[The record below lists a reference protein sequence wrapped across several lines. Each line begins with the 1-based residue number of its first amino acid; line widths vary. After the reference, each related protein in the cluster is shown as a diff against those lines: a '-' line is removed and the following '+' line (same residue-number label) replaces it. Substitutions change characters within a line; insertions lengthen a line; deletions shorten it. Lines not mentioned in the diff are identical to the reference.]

1 MELKKVNLHMDRV
14 KCRIHTQITL
24 EEDKNISDRC
34 PDVVSILMES
44 GKIIMEEVRPMTD
57 NVFLRGKLQ
66 YEILCKSD
74 AVEKRLFSVQGE
86 IPWEEKI
93 RVEGMESMD
102 MPQVT
107 ATIEDLKSSLINSRK
122 LNLRALLN
130 FSIQAKALYDEELL
144 VDITGQE
151 GVEVKKEEREITALV
166 MDKKDIYRIKE
177 DLELPSFLPPIGEV
191 LWKFVDLGKVEVKIL
206 EESIRLQGEVRLF
219 LLYESEGENPQV
231 KSYETTIPFS
241 GNIECSG
248 CSSTMLGDIIPVVTY
263 QNLSI
268 KEDYDGEDRILEL
281 EMVLELPIQIYEK
294 KTVEEVTDVYG
305 ILQELE
311 ASHKEQKCRKIRE
324 TYVERCKIAKEIKI
338 KNADR
343 KILQIC
349 HMNARVEAAEAR
361 RMEEGLEVQGIV
373 NARILYLEDG
383 EEESYEV
390 IKKEIPFRCEIENLK
405 LTTGCHFHIHPVLEQ
420 QNAVVSDEN
429 SMEVK
434 MVIGIEVRIEEECV
448 TDGICDVMP
457 NSHLCENM
465 DSRAGI
471 VVYIP
476 SKQESLWEIGK
487 RYGISLKAMKEIN
500 GLTEIEESELASA
513 RVERGQKLL
522 LVRGYQ

>member
-14 KCRIHTQITL
+14 KCRINTQITL

-34 PDVVSILMES
+34 PDVVSILMEN
-44 GKIIMEEVRPMTD
+44 GKVIIEEVRPMTD

-74 AVEKRLFSVQGE
+74 VAEKKLFMVQGE

-102 MPQVT
+102 TPQVVG
-107 ATIEDLKSSLINSRK
+107 TIEDLKSSLINSRK
-122 LNLRALLN
+122 LNIRALLN
-130 FSIQAKALYDEELL
+130 FSIQVKALYDEELL
-144 VDITGQE
+144 VDITGGE
-151 GVEVKKEEREITALV
+151 GVEIKRENKEITALV
-166 MDKKDIYRIKE
+166 IDKKDIYRIKE

-206 EESIRLQGEVRLF
+206 EENIRLQGEVRLF
-219 LLYESEGENPQV
+219 LLYESEGEVAQI

-248 CSSTMLGDIIPVVTY
+248 CSSNMFGDIVPVVTY
-263 QNLSI
+263 QNLSV
-268 KEDYDGEDRILEL
+268 KEDYDGEDRMLDL

-294 KTVEEVTDVYG
+294 KVMEEVTDVYG
-305 ILQELE
+305 IVQELE
-311 ASHKEQKCRKIRE
+311 ASHKEQKYRKIRE
-324 TYVERCKIAKEIKI
+324 TYVERCKITKEVKI

-349 HMNARVEAAEAR
+349 HMNAGIDCTDVRRVE
-361 RMEEGLEVQGIV
+361 EGVEVQGIANV
-373 NARILYLEDG
+373 RVLYLEDG
-383 EEESYEV
+383 EEETYEV
-390 IKKEIPFRCEIENLK
+390 IKKEIPFQCEIGNLD
-405 LTTGCHFHIHPVLEQ
+405 LNANCNLHVHPILEQ

-429 SMEVK
+429 SIEIK
-434 MVIGIEVRIEEECV
+434 MVIGIEVGVEEEYV
-448 TDGICDVMP
+448 TNGICDVSTIP
-457 NSHLCENM
+457 YCADNP
-465 DSRAGI
+465 DTRAGI

-487 RYGISLKAMKEIN
+487 RYGISLKAMKDMN
-500 GLTEIEESELASA
+500 GMTEMEESELSA
-513 RVERGQKLL
+513 AKVERGQKLL
-522 LVRGYQ
+522 LVRGFQ